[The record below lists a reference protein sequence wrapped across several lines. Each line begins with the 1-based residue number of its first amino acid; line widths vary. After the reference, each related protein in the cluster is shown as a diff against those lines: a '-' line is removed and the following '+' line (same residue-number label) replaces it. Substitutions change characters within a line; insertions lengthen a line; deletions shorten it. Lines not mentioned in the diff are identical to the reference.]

1 MRESRDLGETAA
13 SWTLFARTLFKTRP
27 HVQKEARKLHNES
40 KLAQALCAILY
51 T

>member
-13 SWTLFARTLFKTRP
+13 SWTLFKTRP